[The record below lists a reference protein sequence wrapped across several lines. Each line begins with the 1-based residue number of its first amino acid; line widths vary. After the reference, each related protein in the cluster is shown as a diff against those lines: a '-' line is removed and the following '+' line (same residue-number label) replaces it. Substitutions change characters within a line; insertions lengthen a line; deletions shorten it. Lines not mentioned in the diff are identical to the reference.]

1 MTDMFGKRV
10 TEEDFKGRY
19 TLVGWPNLGEGGGRG
34 WGVGGGVGLQIGNW
48 MGGLEKECEGE
59 G

>member
-34 WGVGGGVGLQIGNW
+34 WGVG
-48 MGGLEKECEGE
+48 
-59 G
+59 